1 MPSQANGLY
10 KTLTV
15 KQTLAVGTGTKSAL
29 VKIYANGSN
38 APTASITAFTGKLGA
53 SGVSLA
59 VGGVSSNGAVTIA
72 VGSRASGPATVS
84 LFDQSG
90 RPVGTYTNIF
100 GDNKTC
106 PTGVNVA
113 IGDVNADNF
122 DDIVVSA
129 GAGREAIITAL
140 SGKDISYGATNPS
153 KCFTV
158 VAGNPSSKEGAKVA
172 VGYVAPAT
180 VPSYVPNLMTTPE
193 QGSDVGTVSVWNTY
207 DLSGSGSGGSMGGMS
222 TNSSN
227 NGAVMPIA
235 DYRPFGT
242 RSGAVNIATT
252 YQTLPSGKSEPVI
265 AAWQKPYEAAFT
277 GIGLDNVPQTQ
288 LRQWSAKK

>member
-1 MPSQANGLY
+1 
-10 KTLTV
+10 V
-15 KQTLAVGTGTKSAL
+15 KQTLAVGTGTKRAE
-29 VKIYANGSN
+29 VRIYANGSN
-38 APTASITAFTGKLGA
+38 APTASIPAAFSGRLGA

-72 VGSRASGPATVS
+72 VGSRARGPATVS
-84 LFDQSG
+84 LFDQG
-90 RPVGTYTNIF
+90 GQRVGTYTNIF
-100 GDNKTC
+100 GDNKIC

-158 VAGNPSSKEGAKVA
+158 VAGDPSSKEGARVA

-193 QGSDVGTVSVWNTY
+193 QGPDVGTVSVWNTY
-207 DLSGSGSGGSMGGMS
+207 DLSDSSSSGSMGGMS
-222 TNSSN
+222 TNSPN
-227 NGAVMPIA
+227 NGVVMPIVE
-235 DYRPFGT
+235 YRPFGR

-252 YQTLPSGKSEPVI
+252 YQTLPSGKSQPVI

-277 GIGLDNVPQTQ
+277 GIGLDNDPQTQ

>member
-1 MPSQANGLY
+1 
-10 KTLTV
+10 
-15 KQTLAVGTGTKSAL
+15 
-29 VKIYANGSN
+29 
-38 APTASITAFTGKLGA
+38 
-53 SGVSLA
+53 VSLA

-84 LFDQSG
+84 LFNQG
-90 RPVGTYTNIF
+90 GTLIRTYNNVF
-100 GDNKTC
+100 GDNKNC

-158 VAGNPSSKEGAKVA
+158 VAGDPSSKEGARVA

-193 QGSDVGTVSVWNTY
+193 QGPDVGIVSVWNTY
-207 DLSGSGSGGSMGGMS
+207 DLSGSSSSMGGMS

-227 NGAVMPIA
+227 NGAVMPIVE
-235 DYRPFGT
+235 YRPFGR

-252 YQTLPSGKSEPVI
+252 YQTLPSGKSQPVI

-277 GIGLDNVPQTQ
+277 GIGLDNDPQTQ
-288 LRQWSAKK
+288 LRQWSARK

>member
-1 MPSQANGLY
+1 VN
-10 KTLTV
+10 
-15 KQTLAVGTGTKSAL
+15 
-29 VKIYANGSN
+29 IYANGSN
-38 APTASITAFTGKLGA
+38 SPTASFTAFTGKPGA

-90 RPVGTYTNIF
+90 RPVGTYTNVF

-158 VAGNPSSKEGAKVA
+158 VAGDPSSKEGARVA

-193 QGSDVGTVSVWNTY
+193 QGPDMGTVSVWNTH
-207 DLSGSGSGGSMGGMS
+207 DLSGSSSSGSMSGMP
-222 TNSSN
+222 SSSSS

-235 DYRPFGT
+235 DYRPFGS
-242 RSGAVNIATT
+242 RSGAVSIATT
-252 YQTLPSGKSEPVI
+252 YQTLPSGRSQPVI